1 MHSYENKIVCFL
13 DILGFKNI
21 VNETQY
27 DDTKL
32 QQVQDAL
39 KFLENYKYE
48 TDSHNTNINNKDKVI
63 TQFSDS
69 LIISF
74 SIDLEGEFV
83 SSVWEILYIIV
94 SLIKHGFLV
103 RGGITYG
110 KIVHTGNLVFGPAFI
125 EAYELELSASTPRVV
140 LSFNLLNQISS
151 KEISNPQKYL
161 LAQDCDGYFYIDY
174 FKTMNA
180 HDNNYEYFIYFN
192 TLHSIIIHG
201 LSYDKANIRVKY
213 EWMRIKYNEVVYLIK
228 NNDLS
233 HLEYETRMHIAQL
246 SQI

>member
-13 DILGFKNI
+13 DILGFKSI
-21 VNETQY
+21 VNETQN
-27 DDTKL
+27 DGAKL

-48 TDSHNTNINNKDKVI
+48 TDSHNANINNKDKLI

-74 SIDLEGEFV
+74 SLDIDGEFV
-83 SSVWEILYIIV
+83 SGVWEILYIIV
-94 SLIKHGFLV
+94 NLINHGFLV

-110 KIVHTGNLVFGPAFI
+110 KIVHTSNLVFGPAFI

-140 LSFNLLNQISS
+140 LSFNLLNQILSE
-151 KEISNPQKYL
+151 EISYTQEYL

-174 FKTMNA
+174 FKTINE
-180 HDNNYEYFIYFN
+180 HDDYYEYFIYLN
-192 TLHSIIIHG
+192 TLHRIITQG
-201 LSYDKANIRVKY
+201 LLYDKANIKAKY
-213 EWMRIKYNEVVYLIK
+213 EWMRMKYNEVVYLLQ
-228 NNDLS
+228 NNNQS
-233 HLEYETRMHIAQL
+233 HLEYEIMRHINQL